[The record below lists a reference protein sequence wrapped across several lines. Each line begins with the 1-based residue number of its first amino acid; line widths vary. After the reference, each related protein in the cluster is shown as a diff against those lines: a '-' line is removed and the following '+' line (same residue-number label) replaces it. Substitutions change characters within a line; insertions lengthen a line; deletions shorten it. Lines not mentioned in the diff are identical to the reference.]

1 MDALTTYE
9 LIRELRNA
17 RDVYRND
24 PNLSEDDMRYRLGLL
39 RSTREWPG
47 WEGTPRPGR
56 SLPPSRN
63 LWEASE

>member
-1 MDALTTYE
+1 MDALTTFE

-24 PNLSEDDMRYRLGLL
+24 PVLNEHDRAYRAGMLN
-39 RSTREWPG
+39 STREWPG

-56 SLPPSRN
+56 CLPPSRN